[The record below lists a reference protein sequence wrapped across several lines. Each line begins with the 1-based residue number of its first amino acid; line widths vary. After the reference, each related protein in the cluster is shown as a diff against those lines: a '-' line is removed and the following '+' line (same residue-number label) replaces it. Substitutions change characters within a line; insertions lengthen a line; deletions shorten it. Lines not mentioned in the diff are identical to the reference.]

1 MAETFS
7 QIFGSVQIWRIKFV
21 AINML
26 ILVVCSV
33 MLTGQVQALD
43 TDAAVIDTSAD
54 LAQDLILETAPKT
67 LDELELQELRL
78 KRELLQQKLSL
89 LEAKRNHLD
98 KTSQGELL
106 QDGISKLVNATST
119 SFHKERIQ
127 DTDKFEK
134 SLERNKKERLMEK
147 NALGER
153 RTFEYV

>member
-7 QIFGSVQIWRIKFV
+7 QIFGSVKILRIKIV
-21 AINML
+21 AFSML

-43 TDAAVIDTSAD
+43 TDANVINNSVD
-54 LAQDLILETAPKT
+54 LAQDVILETAPKT

-89 LEAKRNHLD
+89 LEAKRVKLN
-98 KTSQGELL
+98 TSQEELL

-134 SLERNKKERLMEK
+134 SLERNKKERSMEK

>member
-7 QIFGSVQIWRIKFV
+7 QIFGSVKILRIKFV
-21 AINML
+21 AFSML

-43 TDAAVIDTSAD
+43 TDATVKDTSAD

-89 LEAKRNHLD
+89 LEAKRVKLN
-98 KTSQGELL
+98 TSQGELL

-119 SFHKERIQ
+119 SFHKE
-127 DTDKFEK
+127 K
-134 SLERNKKERLMEK
+134 M
-147 NALGER
+147 
-153 RTFEYV
+153 